1 MSISR
6 QKKSQECLVDMRVE
20 KDGGYAAI
28 VGIGVNVNQTDQD
41 FSEEIRESAGS
52 LAMAAGKQID
62 RQGFALSLL
71 LKLDRS
77 YRALFT
83 V

>member
-6 QKKSQECLVDMRVE
+6 QKKSQECLVEMRVE

-52 LAMAAGKQID
+52 LAMATGKQIN
-62 RQGFALSLL
+62 RQGFALALL